1 MATAEYITEEDQ
13 QEVKEKREAR
23 KNLERLPFDDATTY
37 HIGSIYEELIEN
49 MARVEYRVE
58 RYKEEMDYKAKR
70 YREAVE
76 ELGEISRLPPTEEP
90 EKIAEITKR
99 LDAIMSRI
107 APFSNVKDP
116 SRVYY
121 SWEDLQAIIATLQG
135 KTFWIEGM
143 YCSPE
148 IMKRNIDCATRIC
161 KARSMKVN
169 QEEEGD

>member
-23 KNLERLPFDDATTY
+23 KNLELLPFDDDTTY

-76 ELGEISRLPPTEEP
+76 ELGKISRLSPT
-90 EKIAEITKR
+90 
-99 LDAIMSRI
+99 
-107 APFSNVKDP
+107 
-116 SRVYY
+116 
-121 SWEDLQAIIATLQG
+121 
-135 KTFWIEGM
+135 
-143 YCSPE
+143 
-148 IMKRNIDCATRIC
+148 
-161 KARSMKVN
+161 
-169 QEEEGD
+169 